1 MSGLYLYGIVGAQ
14 RLPVFETE
22 GLAGGLRVIFEGDV
36 GAIAGAAPVDNF
48 QGLAREQAVRLL
60 VNHQQVL
67 EEAMAQTTV
76 LPVKFGTVAPDER
89 AVCRMLTQGGDL
101 LGTRLAEFNDRLQ
114 IEVVAQWRLDQVF
127 AEIATEA
134 EVAELRQTA
143 LSGGG
148 TEASLRL
155 GQAVKTALDRRRTAL
170 SAELYAE
177 LGTVAT
183 DMTAHQPLNDHV
195 ALDVAVLLDRMD
207 VGSLDGL
214 LNRLDSKMAGQLNF
228 RSIGPLPPMN
238 FATVEVTFPSRDA
251 IHRACKTLELGD
263 RSSRQEIRSA
273 YRRLACENY
282 SGVLS
287 LEVEDRDGGMGELTD
302 AYRTLMT
309 YAQTSMPESADHDWI
324 FDANATAD
332 KVIINV
338 VRQEM
343 SRAAV
348 FDEQHPGIFVSPR
361 QEAVA

>member
-1 MSGLYLYGIVGAQ
+1 MSSLYLYGIVGAQ
-14 RLPVFETE
+14 RLPVFKTE

-36 GAIAGAAPVDNF
+36 GAIAGAAPPACIQN
-48 QGLAREQAVRLL
+48 LTREEAARLL

-134 EVAELRQTA
+134 EVAELRQMA
-143 LSGGG
+143 LSGG
-148 TEASLRL
+148 TEASIRL

-183 DMTAHQPLNDHV
+183 DMAAHSPLNDHV

-228 RSIGPLPPMN
+228 RSIGPLPPLN
-238 FATVEVTFPSRDA
+238 FATVEVSFPSRDA
-251 IHRACKTLELGD
+251 IHRACQTLELGD
-263 RSSRQEIRSA
+263 RVSREEIRLA
-273 YRRLACENY
+273 YHRLARERHPGAAPSDVQTLNA
-282 SGVLS
+282 
-287 LEVEDRDGGMGELTD
+287 GMNELTE

-309 YAQTSMPESADHDWI
+309 YAQNSMPEGIGHEWI
-324 FDANATAD
+324 FDANAIAD
-332 KVIINV
+332 KVIINI

-343 SRAAV
+343 SRAAA
-348 FDEQHPGIFVSPR
+348 DEQQAGVFAMPR
-361 QEAVA
+361 QGAVA